1 MSWLSD
7 LLDRLLNRN
16 KPHPVPPPLP
26 IPPVPV
32 PSPGNNTA
40 LLVDAFGAL
49 NVARRM
55 SGLTELRLNSSL
67 SQVSQEWANN
77 LAKSRVLVHGNFAGR
92 MAVSFPNREAGE
104 CLAEGQTSGTQMVRA
119 LLSDTA
125 HREIVLGP
133 NYTICGLGVATSLET
148 PAGLYWVVDFV
159 R

>member
-55 SGLTELRLNSSL
+55 TGITELSLNSSL
-67 SQVSQEWANN
+67 SQVAQGWADH
-77 LAKSRVLVHGNFAGR
+77 LARRGILTHGNFIGR
-92 MAVSFPNREAGE
+92 IAISFPNRESAE

-119 LLSDTA
+119 LLSDPA
-125 HREIVLGP
+125 HRDIVLDP
-133 NYTICGLGVATSLET
+133 IYTICGLGVASSLEM